1 MKKYFVLLATVTLF
15 FTSCKSDKK
24 NDKEEVVV
32 EEVKT
37 IQYEVNSSRTTIEW
51 TAFKTTAKAAVKGK
65 FTTLNLANSKPA
77 STPIDAYK
85 DLEFSIPVSSIFTE
99 NEDRDNKLKEFFFGA
114 MANTELLSGKFTFD
128 AENKCNLSIT
138 MNDTTHSIPVE
149 YTVEGNK
156 VSFKGSLNLTDWN
169 GANAIASINK
179 ACFDLH
185 KGDDGV
191 SKTWDEVLIE
201 SVSYVDE
208 K

>member
-1 MKKYFVLLATVTLF
+1 MKKYLVLLVTVTLF
-15 FTSCKSDKK
+15 VTSCKSDKK
-24 NDKEEVVV
+24 KEEKEAVV

-37 IQYEVNSSRTTIEW
+37 VQYEVNASRTTVEW
-51 TAFKTTAKAAVKGK
+51 TAFKTTAKAPVKGK
-65 FTTLNLANSKPA
+65 FTTLNLINSKPA
-77 STPIDAYK
+77 STPLDAYK

-128 AENKCNLSIT
+128 NENKCSLSIT
-138 MNDTTHSIPVE
+138 MNDVTHSVPVE
-149 YTVEGNK
+149 FTIEGNK
-156 VSFKGSLNLTDWN
+156 VAFKGSINLTDWN
-169 GANAIASINK
+169 GADAIASINK

-185 KGDDGV
+185 KGEDGV